1 MRLRGLGVEVLPCH
15 NYGKILTY
23 YTNVREGLTMSG
35 FLTEEDFERIF
46 TSHLKIETKSKSIES
61 LFSLRSLNKINY
73 TPYYQ
78 RNYVW
83 DDHKATYFI
92 ESILLG
98 TEIPPLVFFNNGS
111 STEVIDGRQRFETIK
126 RFRENQFF
134 LTRNGLAALTQIA
147 RSTYESLQA
156 SSETKSIIDLFLDAK
171 IRIIEFK
178 IVNES
183 KRNTALEDKV
193 KKEIFGRYNSG
204 ITPLKKPEIDNAFYD
219 TDSVF
224 QHFKTFVKQDSE
236 FCNIITDLFLP
247 QRESEDGFDVG
258 RILQFIRRYLVLY
271 KFPIKYYSWGNNR
284 TETLDKLY
292 QHMVNEVG
300 DVNNLC
306 DKFIEKIHLVHRMKQ
321 VFTEKSINLKRPA
334 FECLLWGLQV
344 LDAEE
349 IELSK
354 VNKPDLIERLGYA
367 ISKNNDKFV
376 DSLYYREVQE
386 RFSFT
391 ANLFEQEFG
400 VNLRAYIDGDKK
412 TRDELNLIRKSEN
425 KDTVTKLGELASLRV
440 TKPEPSLSS
449 IDDIVTVMD
458 RNMFLV
464 RPSYQRSE
472 VINTSKA
479 SSIIESIL
487 LGISLP
493 AIFIYKRK
501 DGVSEVIDGQQR
513 LLTILGFIGKS
524 YIDETGHLCASKI
537 SGFSLKGLRILK
549 HLNNKNYNDLK
560 DFDAS
565 LQDKILDFELL
576 VVEIQENLNPD
587 FNPVDLFV
595 RINNKPYPIRENSFE
610 MWNSW
615 VDRDIVETI
624 RKNLDKHREWFYIK
638 LVKSRNDRDRMENEE
653 LYTSLA
659 YLEYQRLKSKD
670 SEKYLYIYNSK
681 KRINVR
687 MGSSHE
693 ITGIFQSVFEDK
705 EVKKNFLR
713 GIKNVE
719 SFVKKIKL
727 ILLDRDVEGGKEI
740 VDKFL
745 GDELNL
751 LFKGQRQ
758 VRSFRRTK
766 QDFYILWS
774 LLSPLNLEMVK
785 FHRLNIKKDLKEI
798 FYELRNTSEGFTKD
812 LFESK
817 VKYVH
822 EKYALQPRQ
831 TKLSEAEKL
840 EKLREQDNRCA
851 ISGAPLF
858 IGDDIEVDHST
869 PLSIGGV
876 DSIENLQITH
886 SSDNRKKGSKPPSQ

>member
-1 MRLRGLGVEVLPCH
+1 MQNVSENLR
-15 NYGKILTY
+15 
-23 YTNVREGLTMSG
+23 MSG
-35 FLTEEDFERIF
+35 FLTQNEFETIF
-46 TSHLKIETKSKSIES
+46 TSHLKIETYSKSIES

-73 TPYYQ
+73 KPYYQ

-98 TEIPPLVFFNNGS
+98 TDIPPLIFFNNGS
-111 STEVIDGRQRFETIK
+111 GIEVIDGRQRFETIK
-126 RFRENQFF
+126 RFKENEFF
-134 LTRNGLAALTQIA
+134 LTRNGLEALKQIA
-147 RSTYESLQA
+147 KATYESLQA

-178 IVNES
+178 IVNEPRLNS
-183 KRNTALEDKV
+183 TLEDKV

-204 ITPLKKPEIDNAFYD
+204 ITPLKKPEIDNALYD
-219 TDSVF
+219 ADSVF
-224 QHFKTFVKQDSE
+224 QKFKKLVKEDSE
-236 FCNIITDLFLP
+236 FCNMITDLFLP
-247 QRESEDGFDVG
+247 TESGRGSDSG

-271 KFPIKYYSWGNNR
+271 QFPIKYYSWGNNR

-292 QHMVNEVG
+292 EHMTNKVE
-300 DVNNLC
+300 DVDDFCN
-306 DKFIEKIHLVHRMKQ
+306 KFVEKIRLVHRMKQ
-321 VFTEKSINLKRPA
+321 IFTEKNLILKRLA
-334 FECLLWGLQV
+334 FECLLWGIQV
-344 LDAEE
+344 LEAEN
-349 IELSK
+349 IDISK
-354 VNKPDLIERLGYA
+354 VDKKDLIERLGQA
-367 ISKNNDKFV
+367 ISDNNDKFN
-376 DSLYYREVQE
+376 DSHYYSKVIE

-391 ANLFEQEFG
+391 AELFEEEFG
-400 VNLRAYIDGDKK
+400 INLRVYVVGDKK
-412 TRDELNLIRKSEN
+412 TRDELNLIRKSKNDE
-425 KDTVTKLGELASLRV
+425 TVTILGELASLRV
-440 TKPEPSLSS
+440 TKPEPSLNL

-472 VINTSKA
+472 VINISKA

-487 LGISLP
+487 LGINLP

-513 LLTILGFIGKS
+513 LLTILGFIGKN
-524 YIDETGHLCASKI
+524 YMNENGNQCTSKN
-537 SGFSLKGLRILK
+537 SGFALKGLKILK
-549 HLNNKNYNDLK
+549 HLNNKTYNDLK

-565 LQDKILDFELL
+565 LQDKILDFGLL

-595 RINNKPYPIRENSFE
+595 RLNNKPYPIRENSFE

-615 VDRDIVETI
+615 VDRDIIETI

-659 YLEYQRLKSKD
+659 YLESQRMKRKDADKSL
-670 SEKYLYIYNSK
+670 SIYNK
-681 KRINVR
+681 NDGINLRV
-687 MGSSHE
+687 SSHE
-693 ITGIFQSVFEDK
+693 ITRLLQSAFEEEELK
-705 EVKKNFLR
+705 TNFLK

-719 SFVKKIKL
+719 SFVKKVKL
-727 ILLDRDVEGGKEI
+727 ILLDRDVEGGKEAL
-740 VDKFL
+740 DKFF

-751 LFKGQRQ
+751 LFKAQRQ

-766 QDFYILWS
+766 QDFYILWY
-774 LLSPLNLEMVK
+774 LVNPLNLEMVK
-785 FHRLNIKKDLKEI
+785 FHRLKIKQDLQNI
-798 FYELRNTSEGFTKD
+798 FYDLRNTSDNFTKD
-812 LFESK
+812 LFRAK
-817 VKYVH
+817 AQNFH
-822 EKYALQPRQ
+822 EKYASKSRQ
-831 TKLSEAEKL
+831 TQLSQAEKL

-858 IGDDIEVDHST
+858 IGDDIEVDHNI

-876 DSIENLQITH
+876 DSLDNLQITH
-886 SSDNRKKGSKPPSQ
+886 SDSNRKKGSKPPS